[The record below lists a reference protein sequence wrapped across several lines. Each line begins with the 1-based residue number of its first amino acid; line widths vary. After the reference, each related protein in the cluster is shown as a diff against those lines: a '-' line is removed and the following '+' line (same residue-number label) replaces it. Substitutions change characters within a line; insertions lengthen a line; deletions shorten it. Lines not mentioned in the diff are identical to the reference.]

1 MDFDRT
7 RALGRWSEWVGE
19 SAVSQ
24 DILMRRLGIGRA
36 ARADLNVTSPPAQAM
51 VSAHTAGI
59 NYYLS
64 TLKEDVLPVEYKLAE
79 KGVPDDW
86 EDWHTF
92 AHYASFCPFRQVRAE
107 PGTPHRRDRRRGH
120 DRRRVPCGP
129 RCVLD
134 RHGRTRHQVD
144 GHMSR
149 HPACQ
154 GRRWDRG
161 RSERVDRTRGKWR
174 CFLDSSRSPSR

>member
-19 SAVSQ
+19 SALSQ

-59 NYYLS
+59 NHYLS
-64 TLKEDVLPVEYKLAE
+64 TLTEDVLPVEYKLAE

-86 EDWHTF
+86 EDWHT
-92 AHYASFCPFRQVRAE
+92 YALCK
-107 PGTPHRRDRRRGH
+107 
-120 DRRRVPCGP
+120 C
-129 RCVLD
+129 
-134 RHGRTRHQVD
+134 
-144 GHMSR
+144 
-149 HPACQ
+149 
-154 GRRWDRG
+154 
-161 RSERVDRTRGKWR
+161 
-174 CFLDSSRSPSR
+174 SRSLCRLLPKKLKAAAAQTRCATCSWVIWT